1 LHRYT
6 DLAKLLRRAKTVLIL
21 GHQNS
26 DPDAVC
32 AAYAFQMLAKKV
44 NRKLKVSFASPDGVS
59 KLSKQILKSVPLEI
73 TESPDLST
81 FDLLVTVDTNTLQQL
96 GGLKQAVAKFTK
108 PVVMIDH
115 HAPHPEN
122 ERTGAL
128 VICDERSTS
137 TCEIILDM
145 YERMRFK
152 LTRRVSQALL
162 IGMLVETGHLAIGTK
177 RTYKAAYA
185 LITNGADP
193 ASALA
198 LTRTTM
204 DESERIARVK
214 SAQRVRLERVG
225 KWLIALSEVRSYH
238 ASAARGLVALGAHL
252 AVVAGKRN
260 DELTV
265 SFRSTHDF
273 SAETGIHLGT
283 DLAKPIGLKMG
294 GMGGGHP
301 TAAGANVR
309 GDANEAL
316 KLALSLVREFL
327 SRAPKN
333 NTKVEGYAEV
343 SSQPSVITQ
352 E

>member
-1 LHRYT
+1 LYGYT
-6 DLAKLLRRAKTVLIL
+6 DLTKLLRKTKTVLIL

-32 AAYAFQMLAKKV
+32 AAYAFEKLAKKI

-73 TESPDLST
+73 TESPDLSA

-96 GGLKQAVAKFTK
+96 GDFKEAVAKSTK

-122 ERTGAL
+122 QRTATL
-128 VICDERSTS
+128 VLCNEKSTS

-145 YERMRFK
+145 YEKMRFK
-152 LTRRVSQALL
+152 PNRQVSQVLL
-162 IGMLVETGHLAIGTK
+162 IGMLVETGHLSIGTK
-177 RTYKAAYA
+177 RTYKSAYS
-185 LITNGADP
+185 LITKGADP
-193 ASALA
+193 ESALA
-198 LTRTTM
+198 VTRATM
-204 DESERIARVK
+204 DQSERIARVK
-214 SAQRVRLERVG
+214 TAQRVRLERVG
-225 KWLIALSEVRSYH
+225 KWLVALSEVGSYH

-260 DELTV
+260 EELTV

-273 SAETGIHLGT
+273 ASETGIHLGT
-283 DLAKPIGLKMG
+283 DLANPIGMKMG

-309 GDANEAL
+309 GNANDAL

-333 NTKVEGYAEV
+333 ITKVEGYAEV
-343 SSQPSVITQ
+343 SS
-352 E
+352 